1 MDNNH
6 AVPASSIVVG
16 VALLLVTLALR
27 GASANRLVR
36 SRLLT
41 SCVLFGA
48 YAMAAAL
55 AAYGP
60 LPPDVAQQIRSFN
73 PLLLAFGLAT
83 LVVVVTINPWR
94 EDRLPDRFPTIVQ
107 DAIVIALFAIVAT
120 LFMQEKVLAT
130 TAVGAVVI
138 GFALQDTLGNLFSG
152 LAIQVEK
159 PFAVGHW
166 VTIAGTDGLVSEVT
180 WRATKLRTKAGNFV
194 VVPNSVVAK
203 ETITNYSEPTH
214 DTRLD
219 VDVGASYDTPP
230 NEVKAV
236 IAQALRDEPLLVSIR
251 EPEILIV
258 DFAPSAVTYRV
269 RVWTTDFAAD
279 MRVRDRVRSHIYYAF
294 RRHGITIPY
303 PIQVQIEQGLDAHG
317 PAEDGGRARLVD
329 GVEVLAALSDE
340 QRAQLVASAH
350 TMVYEAGQVIVRQ
363 GDPGASMFIV
373 RRGEAAVT
381 ISDAGG
387 ELARHRTGGFFG
399 EMSLLTGEPRT
410 ATVTAVT
417 DCELIEIGVEA
428 FRRVVL
434 SDAAVVEHVTA
445 AVSSRRAEL
454 DQHRAA
460 SSPAGAAV
468 ETPQT
473 LVTRVR
479 RFLRL

>member
-1 MDNNH
+1 M
-6 AVPASSIVVG
+6 PATSIIVG
-16 VALLLVTLALR
+16 VSLLLLALALR

-41 SCVLFGA
+41 SCLLFGA
-48 YAMAAAL
+48 YAIAAAL

-73 PLLLAFGLAT
+73 PLLVALGLAT

-152 LAIQVEK
+152 LAIQIEK
-159 PFAVGHW
+159 PFRVGQW

-180 WRATKLRTKAGNFV
+180 WRATKIRTKAGNFV

-214 DTRLD
+214 DTRLE
-219 VDVGASYDTPP
+219 VEVGASYDTPP
-230 NEVKAV
+230 NEVKTV
-236 IAQALRDEPLLVSIR
+236 IAQALRGEPLLASGR
-251 EPEILIV
+251 EPEILIA
-258 DFAPSAVTYRV
+258 DFASSAITYRV
-269 RVWTTDFAAD
+269 RVWTRDFAAD
-279 MRVRDRVRSHIYYAF
+279 MHVRDRVRSHIYYAF
-294 RRHGITIPY
+294 RRHGISIPY
-303 PIQVQIEQGLDAHG
+303 PIQVQIEHE
-317 PAEDGGRARLVD
+317 PAAPATGDDHARARLLD
-329 GVEVLAALSDE
+329 GVEVLASLTDQ
-340 QRAQLVASAH
+340 QRAQLMASSRALL
-350 TMVYEAGQVIVRQ
+350 YEAGQAIVRE
-363 GDPGASMFIV
+363 GDPGASMFV
-373 RRGEAAVT
+373 LRRGEASVT
-381 ISDAGG
+381 LAHTDG
-387 ELARHRTGGFFG
+387 ELARHREGGFFG
-399 EMSLLTGEPRT
+399 EMSLLTGDARS

-417 DCELIEIGVEA
+417 DCELIEIASEA

-434 SDAAVVEHVTA
+434 ADAAVVDRVTA
-445 AVSSRRAEL
+445 AVATRRAEI

-460 SSPAGAAV
+460 RPSGSAV
-468 ETPQT
+468 TETPQT
-473 LVTRVR
+473 LVARVR

>member
-1 MDNNH
+1 
-6 AVPASSIVVG
+6 VPATSIIVG
-16 VALLLVTLALR
+16 IALLVVALALR
-27 GASANRLVR
+27 GGSANRLVR

-41 SCVLFGA
+41 SCLLFGT
-48 YAMAAAL
+48 YAVAAAL

-60 LPPDVAQQIRSFN
+60 LPPDVALQIRSFN

-107 DAIVIALFAIVAT
+107 DAIVIALFALVAT

-152 LAIQVEK
+152 LAIQIEK
-159 PFAVGHW
+159 PFRVGHW

-180 WRATKLRTKAGNFV
+180 WRATKIRTKAGNFV

-214 DTRLD
+214 DTRLE
-219 VDVGASYDTPP
+219 VEVGASYDTPP

-236 IAQALRDEPLLVSIR
+236 IARALRDEPLIVSGR

-258 DFAPSAVTYRV
+258 DFAASAITYRV
-269 RVWTTDFAAD
+269 RVWTMDFAAD

-294 RRHGITIPY
+294 RRSGITIPY
-303 PIQVQIEQGLDAHG
+303 PVQVQIEQ
-317 PAEDGGRARLVD
+317 PAPAALPADDEARTRLLD
-329 GVEVLAALSDE
+329 GVVVLQPLTDE
-340 QRAQLVASAH
+340 QRGQLLASSR
-350 TMVYEAGQVIVRQ
+350 TLLYGAGQVIVRE
-363 GDPGASMFIV
+363 GDPGASMFVV

-381 ISDAGG
+381 LAGATG
-387 ELARHRTGGFFG
+387 ELARHGEGGFFG
-399 EMSLLTGEPRT
+399 EMSLLTGDPRS
-410 ATVTAVT
+410 ATVTAIT
-417 DCELIEIGVEA
+417 DCELVEIGADA
-428 FRRVVL
+428 FRRIVL
-434 SDAAVVEHVTA
+434 ADATVVERVTA
-445 AVSSRRAEL
+445 AVAARRAEL

-460 SSPAGAAV
+460 RPIGSAPAEAPDTFVA
-468 ETPQT
+468 
-473 LVTRVR
+473 RVR
-479 RFLRL
+479 RFMHL

>member
-1 MDNNH
+1 M
-6 AVPASSIVVG
+6 PATSIIVG

-41 SCVLFGA
+41 SCLLFGTFA
-48 YAMAAAL
+48 LAAAL

-60 LPPDVAQQIRSFN
+60 LPPGVAEQIRSFN
-73 PLLLAFGLAT
+73 PLLVAFGLAT

-152 LAIQVEK
+152 LAIQIEK
-159 PFAVGHW
+159 PFRVGHW
-166 VTIAGTDGLVSEVT
+166 VTIAGTDGLVAEVT
-180 WRATKLRTKAGNFV
+180 WRATKIRTKAGNFV

-214 DTRLD
+214 DTRLE
-219 VDVGASYDTPP
+219 VEVGASYDTPP

-236 IAQALRDEPLLVSIR
+236 IARALRDEAMLVHDR

-258 DFAPSAVTYRV
+258 DFASSAITYRV

-294 RRHGITIPY
+294 RREGISIPY
-303 PIQVQIEQGLDAHG
+303 PIQVQIEHQP
-317 PAEDGGRARLVD
+317 PAVPGDDHAPARLLD
-329 GVEVLAALSDE
+329 GVEILTSLTAE
-340 QRAQLVASAH
+340 QRAQLVAASRA
-350 TMVYEAGQVIVRQ
+350 MLYEAGQVIVRE
-363 GDPGASMFIV
+363 GDPGASMFV
-373 RRGEAAVT
+373 LMRGEASVT
-381 ISDAGG
+381 LAETDG
-387 ELARHRTGGFFG
+387 ELARHREGGFFG
-399 EMSLLTGEPRT
+399 EMSLLTGEARS

-417 DCELIEIGVEA
+417 DCELIEIGAEA

-434 SDAAVVEHVTA
+434 ADAAIVDRVTA
-445 AVSSRRAEL
+445 AVAQRRAEL
-454 DQHRAA
+454 DQHRATR
-460 SSPAGAAV
+460 SVGGTAAD
-468 ETPQT
+468 TPQT
-473 LVTRVR
+473 LVARVR

>member
-1 MDNNH
+1 M
-6 AVPASSIVVG
+6 IVG

-27 GASANRLVR
+27 SASTNRLVR

-41 SCVLFGA
+41 SCLLFGA
-48 YAMAAAL
+48 YAIAAAI

-60 LPPDVAQQIRSFN
+60 LPAEVAQQIRSFN
-73 PLLLAFGLAT
+73 PLLLAFGLTT

-152 LAIQVEK
+152 LAIQIEK
-159 PFAVGHW
+159 PFRVGHW

-180 WRATKLRTKAGNFV
+180 WRATKIRTKAGNFV

-203 ETITNYSEPTH
+203 ETITNYSEPTQ
-214 DTRLD
+214 DTRLE
-219 VDVGASYDTPP
+219 VEVGASYDTPP

-236 IAQALRDEPLLVSIR
+236 IARALRDEPLLVPER
-251 EPEILIV
+251 EPEILIA
-258 DFAPSAVTYRV
+258 DFASSAITYRV

-294 RRHGITIPY
+294 RRHGISIPY
-303 PIQVQIEQGLDAHG
+303 PIQVHIEREP
-317 PAEDGGRARLVD
+317 PASVPADDHARARLLD
-329 GVEVLAALSDE
+329 GVEILTSLTDE
-340 QRAQLVASAH
+340 QRAQLVAASRALL
-350 TMVYEAGQVIVRQ
+350 YEAGQAIVRE
-363 GDPGASMFIV
+363 GDLGASMFVV
-373 RRGEAAVT
+373 RRGEASVT
-381 ISDAGG
+381 LAHTGG
-387 ELARHRTGGFFG
+387 ELARHREGGFFG
-399 EMSLLTGEPRT
+399 EMSLLTGDARS

-434 SDAAVVEHVTA
+434 ADAAIVDRVTA
-445 AVSSRRAEL
+445 AVAKRRAEL
-454 DQHRAA
+454 DQHRATRT
-460 SSPAGAAV
+460 SGSAV
-468 ETPQT
+468 TETPQT
-473 LVTRVR
+473 LVARVR